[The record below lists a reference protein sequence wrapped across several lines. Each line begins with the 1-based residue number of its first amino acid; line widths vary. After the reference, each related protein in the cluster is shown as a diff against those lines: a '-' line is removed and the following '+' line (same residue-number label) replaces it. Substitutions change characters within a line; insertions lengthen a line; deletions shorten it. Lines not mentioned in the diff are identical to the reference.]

1 MPVVS
6 RAAIGF
12 SSHLGWAAAVAVAG
26 TKSAPRFVL
35 RQRVLLSNK
44 VHESHEP
51 YHKAALVRD
60 DLPRSKEIVRR
71 GRRAIEACARSEV
84 AQMTRNLEKDGH
96 RVVGAGV
103 LQAGGREMKFESI
116 LASHVMVH
124 TAEGALMREA
134 LAKAFSR
141 NDLPV
146 LAIKE
151 RELFARASER
161 LKLSE
166 KLLRNKVNELGT
178 GIEPPWG
185 SDQKNA
191 ALIAWLAL
199 CGMK

>member
-1 MPVVS
+1 MPLVS

-12 SSHLGWAAAVAVAG
+12 SSHLGWSAAVAVAG

-60 DLPRSKEIVRR
+60 DLERAKEIVRR

-134 LAKAFSR
+134 LAKAFR

-166 KLLRNKVNELGT
+166 KLLRKKVNELGT
-178 GIEPPWG
+178 GIGPPWG

-191 ALIAWLAL
+191 ALIAWLSL
-199 CGMK
+199 SGMK